1 ELDKNF
7 GWLGGGD
14 DSGCQTTEG
23 PPFSNSCS
31 DGFDNDGD
39 GLIDAADPGCQPPT
53 PTPTR
58 TGTPTTSPTRTPT
71 LTPTRTATVTPT
83 VTPTCTPSGTGVCPT
98 PSVTPSPPP
107 TVTPTPTPTMTA
119 TPTPTFTSNARIS
132 LDMVTTGNTYDDT
145 TNSMS
150 ISAVDSCLTSPTGN
164 SATHNHTIHVVIQ
177 NVIDLIGW
185 QVRLNYL
192 GDQWRPDT
200 VQFLPFT
207 DNNTLQGV
215 SFLNL
220 PIDQGTSLH
229 RNITSASNIPAAASG
244 PQTAAL
250 GSSYLGSQNFAISP
264 DSPAKAVPDDTSYTT
279 NGGGILAAISTQVL
293 AGNAGN
299 PSLFLNVDDNTPNAP
314 GSAISFFDGTGS
326 QQILLPQSHL
336 GDAFHGEGATCT
348 PLNCTTQA
356 CPAPA
361 ATPTVSPTLTPTSA
375 VTPTRTATVTPT
387 RTPTV

>member
-98 PSVTPSPPP
+98 PSVTPSPSP

-264 DSPAKAVPDDTSYTT
+264 
-279 NGGGILAAISTQVL
+279 
-293 AGNAGN
+293 
-299 PSLFLNVDDNTPNAP
+299 NAP

-348 PLNCTTQA
+348 PLNCTTQE